1 MQFHLLSRLR
11 SYVAPLVSVAI
22 LLAVSA
28 ASAQSDLSARDLAT
42 IRINLIDLLVN
53 EPNLPLPVRQ
63 RHEALRTYYEED
75 GGALLWLGSDR
86 AAALIAWLGAAEADG
101 LDPAAYPSDQLAR
114 LHAAIGETDDRGKA
128 IIELHFSAAFLEY
141 ASDLKVGRVLPH
153 KVDPDFFLQERSI
166 DQVVALEGLAA
177 IGDLD
182 RFFAGWQPSAPEYA
196 ALRASLADYRALA
209 ELGGWPKVPLG
220 ETLKIGMS
228 DPRVPA
234 LRARL
239 AVTDGADVETMPGN
253 ELVYDDGLADIVE
266 AFQARHGLDVDGAVG
281 PATIVALNVPVSRR
295 IQDVV
300 LAMER
305 WRWMPDSLGNE
316 FLMVNIAGFELVRV
330 NQGAVEER
338 MAVVVGKPYN
348 RTPVFSDEVRY
359 LEFNP
364 YWNVPSS
371 IALKEELPKLRSNP
385 AARAAAGFEA
395 VRGDQVYNL
404 TSVNWNQYGPGNFPF
419 QLRQRPGTNN
429 ALGRVKFMFPN
440 KFNVYLH
447 DTPSRS
453 LFSRSERAFSHGC
466 IRLARPLELADQVL
480 AVGGV
485 SGWGMDKIDSV
496 VASGKRT
503 VDNLVDPLPIHI
515 TYFTA
520 WVTDGVP
527 NFRGDIYEQDEK
539 LMAAL
544 DGQALAW

>member
-466 IRLARPLELADQVL
+466 IRLARPLELPDQVL

-503 VDNLVDPLPIHI
+503 VVNLVDPLPIHI